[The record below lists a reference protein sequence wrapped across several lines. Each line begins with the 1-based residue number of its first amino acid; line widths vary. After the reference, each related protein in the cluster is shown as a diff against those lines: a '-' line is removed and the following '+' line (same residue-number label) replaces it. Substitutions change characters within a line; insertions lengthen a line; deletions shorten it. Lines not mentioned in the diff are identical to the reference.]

1 MFEKIP
7 FVLGWSA
14 DARIGRFKVKL
25 SRLTTHEESAASDG
39 GSYNAHVKTK
49 GTSLF
54 NVVTF

>member
-39 GSYNAHVKTK
+39 GSYNATLLKRKARPCLT
-49 GTSLF
+49 L
-54 NVVTF
+54 